1 MVKSEVLDETVTA
14 STENG
19 DHEKLAH
26 YVRKDEL
33 LDGLVNG
40 LPVVALCGKIW
51 VPTRDGEKFPKCKT
65 CEEILATLPLT

>member
-1 MVKSEVLDETVTA
+1 MVKSDVLDETVTA

-26 YVRKDEL
+26 YVKKDEL

-40 LPVVALCGKIW
+40 LPVMALCGKIW
-51 VPTRDGEKFPKCKT
+51 IPTRDGEKFPQCMTCK
-65 CEEILATLPLT
+65 EIFATLPLN